1 MEFVMTNALVHP
13 ASLISGATSRF
24 RRFAARLERSL
35 RSVAMAHS
43 TYRALEAL
51 PDEVLRDIGLARS
64 EIPFVAGAVASRHCK
79 ANAEAAC

>member
-51 PDEVLRDIGLARS
+51 PDKVLRDIGLARS

-79 ANAEAAC
+79 RNSRR